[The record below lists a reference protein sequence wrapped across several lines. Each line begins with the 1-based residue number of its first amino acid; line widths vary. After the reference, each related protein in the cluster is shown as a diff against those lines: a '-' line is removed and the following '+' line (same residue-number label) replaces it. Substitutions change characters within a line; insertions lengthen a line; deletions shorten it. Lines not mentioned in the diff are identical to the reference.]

1 MDFWKLNVFVN
12 IVLYMKMINSI
23 IISCV
28 GVYRYLLGNSIVNI
42 ICIKLFDDWLFVY
55 VCDVWCLY
63 LFC

>member
-1 MDFWKLNVFVN
+1 
-12 IVLYMKMINSI
+12 MKMIYSI

-55 VCDVWCLY
+55 VCDV
-63 LFC
+63 